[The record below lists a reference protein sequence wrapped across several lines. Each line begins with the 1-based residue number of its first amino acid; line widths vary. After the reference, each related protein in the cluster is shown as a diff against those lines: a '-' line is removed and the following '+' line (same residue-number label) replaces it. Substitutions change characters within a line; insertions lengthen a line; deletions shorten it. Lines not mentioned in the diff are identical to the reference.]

1 MKLQTVREWM
11 GDNHAPPATVAAG
24 APFSEVVASIT
35 EGRKGAAAGTV
46 VGVTAG
52 SPTYPGAAL
61 LAVAPAVVSLVLVA
75 LALLTVSCSGGDQA
89 SAEAEKTPEEVREG
103 LRVSLSELGKS
114 MSAKP
119 DKNEDIDN
127 SDLPKA
133 IKDLL
138 KMIRELRAQIVEK
151 QAQIEA
157 IMSDQSL
164 DAETKRQQLDGQ
176 QGEGRQHE

>member
-1 MKLQTVREWM
+1 MRISSSGPLNNLVQ
-11 GDNHAPPATVAAG
+11 
-24 APFSEVVASIT
+24 
-35 EGRKGAAAGTV
+35 
-46 VGVTAG
+46 GVQRQLTA
-52 SPTYPGAAL
+52 
-61 LAVAPAVVSLVLVA
+61 V
-75 LALLTVSCSGGDQA
+75 
-89 SAEAEKTPEEVREG
+89 EKTPEEVREG

-138 KMIRELRAQIVEK
+138 KMIRELRAQIAEK
-151 QAQIEA
+151 QAQIDA

-164 DAETKRQQLDGQ
+164 DAEAKRQQI
-176 QGEGRQHE
+176 EGLQTELASLNSALTTANANLIKLMRENGLSSEQMQAATTLAMS

>member
-1 MKLQTVREWM
+1 MRISSSGPLNNLVQ
-11 GDNHAPPATVAAG
+11 
-24 APFSEVVASIT
+24 
-35 EGRKGAAAGTV
+35 
-46 VGVTAG
+46 GVQRQLTA
-52 SPTYPGAAL
+52 
-61 LAVAPAVVSLVLVA
+61 V
-75 LALLTVSCSGGDQA
+75 
-89 SAEAEKTPEEVREG
+89 EKTPEEMREG

-138 KMIRELRAQIVEK
+138 KMIRELRAQIAEK
-151 QAQIEA
+151 QAQIDA

-164 DAETKRQQLDGQ
+164 DAEAKRQQI
-176 QGEGRQHE
+176 EGLQTELASLNSALTTANANLIKLMRENGLSSEQMQAATTLAMS